1 MIAQAAGLTA
11 AAKSRMRTAIIIMLL
26 ASLGAVYWWQ
36 KNGENATRPDPAPAL
51 QHTAPS
57 SAKAAT
63 PAQEP
68 SEHNWMKRSLDRARD
83 VRDQARARTHDAQN
97 P

>member
-1 MIAQAAGLTA
+1 
-11 AAKSRMRTAIIIMLL
+11 MRTAIIILLL
-26 ASLGAVYWWQ
+26 AGLGAVYWWQ
-36 KNGENATRPDPAPAL
+36 KSGENARPADAGPAA
-51 QHTAPS
+51 QHTVSS

-68 SEHNWMKRSLDRARD
+68 SEHNWMKRSLDRARE
-83 VRDQARARTHDAQN
+83 VRDQGRARTRDAQN

>member
-1 MIAQAAGLTA
+1 
-11 AAKSRMRTAIIIMLL
+11 MRTAIILL
-26 ASLGAVYWWQ
+26 LVAGLGAVYWWQ
-36 KNGENATRPDPAPAL
+36 NNGEKAKPAAPAAAV
-51 QHTAPS
+51 QRSAS
-57 SAKAAT
+57 SSVTGAT

-83 VRDQARARTHDAQN
+83 VRDQARTGTAEGQN